1 MKGSKTIAVALL
13 AWSVAGLAAAE
24 EVDTSAHDL
33 VQRTSEDLLTL
44 IEESRSYVKED
55 PERFYNA
62 VEALLSPVIDF
73 KGFARRVMS
82 VHYRKATD
90 EQRERF
96 AENFKWGLV
105 RTYALT
111 LTEFKNGRILVLPP
125 DGPPR
130 NPKRRNVKME
140 IHTSGDVY
148 PVVYTMSLNKA
159 GEWRIGN
166 IVIAGVNMGLTY
178 RSQFV
183 SAAADNKYRGNLDQ
197 VIDAWAAVVA
207 ADDEDASETGS
218 GP

>member
-1 MKGSKTIAVALL
+1 MKRLRVIAIGLL
-13 AWSVAGLAAAE
+13 AWLVSGIVAGAE
-24 EVDTSAHDL
+24 LDTSAHDL
-33 VQRTSEDLLTL
+33 VERTSQELLTL
-44 IEESRSYVKED
+44 IEASRSYADED
-55 PERFYNA
+55 SERFFIE
-62 VEALLSPVIDF
+62 VEAMLAPVIDF

-82 VHYRKATD
+82 VHYKQATE

-111 LTEFKNGRILVLPP
+111 LTEFKDGKVVVLPP
-125 DGPPR
+125 EKPPR

-140 IHTSGDVY
+140 IHTSGAIY
-148 PVVYTMSLNKA
+148 PVVYTMSLGKD

-166 IVIAGVNMGLTY
+166 IVIAGVNIGLTY

-183 SAAADNKYRGNLDQ
+183 SAAADNKYQGSLDQ
-197 VIDAWAAVVA
+197 VIDAWGQVVA
-207 ADDEDASETGS
+207 DGEGDDAAES